1 MTARP
6 ALIEVTLG
14 REDLLFRYKDAKG
27 DEQSAMKISEI
38 PAESLERVQVI
49 DLSRSPS
56 ERSARGYVQ
65 LFNLKSANVDGT
77 YPGRVVS
84 RVTLEEALATAQA
97 LPEQAPII
105 MYSTEWCGVCK
116 KARAFMKSEGI
127 AFVEKDIERDK
138 AAAKELQD
146 KLRRSGTPSNG
157 VPVIDINGQLM
168 RGFDPSRLLTLARSP
183 AQR

>member
-1 MTARP
+1 
-6 ALIEVTLG
+6 LIGVTPD
-14 REDLLFRYKDAKG
+14 RKDLLFRYKDSKG
-27 DEQSAMKISEI
+27 EEQSAMSISEI

-49 DLSRSPS
+49 DLSRSPL
-56 ERSARGYVQ
+56 ERGARNYVQ
-65 LFNLKSANVDGT
+65 LFNLKSPNVDGT
-77 YPGRVVS
+77 YPGRVIS
-84 RVTLEEALATAQA
+84 REILEEALATAQT
-97 LPEQAPII
+97 LPEQATII
-105 MYSTEWCGVCK
+105 MYSTEWCGACK
-116 KARAFMKSEGI
+116 KARAFMKKEGI

-168 RGFDPSRLLTLARSP
+168 RGFDPTRLLSLARSP